1 MRRKILLPTDFSR
14 NAWDAIVYAI
24 ELYKNES
31 CDFYILN
38 IYNFTGYALDNIVV
52 AQPNNEYAEAIKEKS
67 MKGLEKILQR
77 ISFREDESDHK
88 FFTISKNDNLLDAI
102 KEVVELKDID
112 IVIMGT
118 KGDTDSLNVSFGSN
132 TVTVMEKERN
142 CPVMAIPPDT
152 VYSPPSE
159 IVFPTSFKSHYKK
172 RELIHLID
180 IAKITKAPIRI
191 LHVETEKQLS
201 ETQMNYRD
209 MLEECFEEV
218 EYSYHTMDKGDIGEA
233 VELFVRSRGSGMI
246 AFINKKHTFFGS
258 IFSRPLVKDLGM
270 HSKVPVLA
278 LHDLRN

>member
-24 ELYKNES
+24 ELFKDES

-38 IYNFTGYALDNIVV
+38 TYNFSGYAMDNIIV
-52 AQPNNEYAEAIKEKS
+52 AQPNNEYAEAVKEKS
-67 MKGLEKILQR
+67 IKGLEKILQR
-77 ISFREDESDHK
+77 ISFRDEGADHN
-88 FFTISKNDNLLDAI
+88 FYTLSKNDGLLDAI

-112 IVIMGT
+112 LVIMGT

-142 CPVMAIPPDT
+142 CPVMAIPQDT
-152 VYSPPSE
+152 IYEDPNE
-159 IVFPTSFKSHYKK
+159 IVFPTSFKTHYKK
-172 RELIHLID
+172 RELAHLID

-201 ETQMNYRD
+201 ETQLNYRD
-209 MLEECFEEV
+209 LLEECFEGV
-218 EYSYHTMDKGDIGEA
+218 EYSFHSLEKSDIGEA
-233 VELFVRSRGSGMI
+233 VELFVQSRGSGMI